1 MKFTR
6 TSRLNKCPLC
16 GTEKSKCGAPHNNP
30 NVRLCMTYHS
40 KEEAPPGW
48 KYVGETRGGQW
59 GIFVPAG
66 REYTEE
72 ELAAYKQRRNEEE
85 YRRRQRHIESL
96 SESTR
101 HLNHEKLFGQLSL
114 SEKHRED
121 LKRRG
126 LSNELINAGYF
137 RSIDKFQQLDFE
149 VSHNLAGVSITG
161 RSLTNHITGY
171 TVPVWN
177 EHFQIVGYQIRN
189 DDIESGAKYLWATS
203 KTNVRRK
210 AAISSH
216 LQNGELPLTFCVPWN
231 YRSNNGDILNLSK
244 NSNGSVEPLQ
254 IQGYAIQ
261 NYQSDKTLAEFINIS
276 EGILKAYIIAQL
288 RQLLVIGASGGNFI
302 ASVETFKR
310 YLSAAS
316 NMLNGTKNV
325 VLWADAGA
333 IANKQV
339 MRQYRNTYYLLK
351 KWGYTLQVAWWGQI
365 DKNCLDGDEYLGEY
379 ELISWQQFD
388 GMARHPN
395 QFWDSVKKEISR
407 IKRCLTRSTQK
418 PFFAPELPLQE
429 KTIKYVPGFLP
440 TYGDYVEL
448 GCPKIIYANHERVT
462 IWKEAVLKGWSHILD
477 KSAPGLGKSH
487 TVGSLTADYMG
498 VDQLM
503 YLASD
508 HRNPTTIT
516 IEKNFVD
523 VFPRHGGLDKDPTRL
538 TQEGKQFLTHTSG
551 KGKPDII
558 ANCARHYMF
567 GATRK
572 KNLDLESSDNI
583 ICQGCNLL
591 NLCQQGSGDSFG
603 YLSERMEALKHP
615 QIRLHPNSTPLP
627 TNYDYEKV
635 GAFWDE
641 ASVLIRSKKKI
652 EVRIGDLYNSP
663 LAPYMSTFINQTEF
677 LNQFPPDSPLIIVCK
692 VLLKLFET
700 PKGEL
705 GRYGLDD
712 NDIHSLLGKAPTSI
726 IDVVRDLIDNS
737 VHNLDFLAELPD
749 RLDTSKLSKQERD
762 NVTKFNKA
770 LRGQHN
776 SEAYEKLESL
786 PLNWLVPML
795 EVWAGYIP
803 GYFSFNNGVLTIHE
817 FDGRHREVAR
827 AAAFNIYLDGTMPV
841 ENLRLKLG
849 IEKEHILVLETETPD
864 YSNLEIVHIPDM
876 GVLGRDRRETQQTR
890 VDALRDAIVKL
901 EQEKS
906 NNSNVLVGCIERK
919 AFAHEGDGYHFRDS
933 RGVNRFSDVSALIGI
948 GVPYANIGEMKAEYS
963 LLMKDEYIRKRNK
976 SNNNTKVLLNLI
988 CHMPTAGVVLLIKPL
1003 QEYTQQDYIDGL
1015 VDAEVLQEIGRL
1027 RSHLRLDESLTY
1039 YFVGE
1044 YDLSPIVAHLP
1055 GVKYGV
1061 TTAAELSPMSAG
1073 GEQRTMLMVMN
1084 AIGNLIARGIFSPKQ
1099 REVEAELEAHSYIC
1113 KVKQE
1118 RISQLMKHFGG
1129 WRAAVKL
1136 IRNTLAAVGKDS
1148 PTTAN
1153 SFDDEQW
1160 IIRTYLPLIAE
1171 TAITDPVTAAYEL
1184 VSIAVAHGWENLLS
1198 CVSKIEYGLQQQFVE
1213 LILQLYAL
1221 VDTESIEELLVDG
1234 G

>member
-16 GTEKSKCGAPHNNP
+16 GTEKSKCGAPHDNP

-126 LSNELINAGYF
+126 LSDELINAGYF

-161 RSLTNHITGY
+161 RSLTNRITGY
-171 TVPVWN
+171 IVPVWN

-216 LQNGELPLTFCVPWN
+216 LQNGELPLTFCVPRN
-231 YRSNNGDILNLSK
+231 YSSNNYDISNLSK

-254 IQGYAIQ
+254 NQGYAIQ
-261 NYQSDKTLAEFINIS
+261 NYQSVNAVCPEGVKTLAEFINIS
-276 EGILKAYIIAQL
+276 EGILKAHIIAQL

-310 YLSAAS
+310 YLGAAS

-395 QFWDSVKKEISR
+395 QFWNSVKKEISR

-418 PFFAPELPLQE
+418 PIFAPELPLQE

-448 GCPKIIYANHERVT
+448 GCPKIIYANNERVT

-516 IEKNFVD
+516 IEKNYVD
-523 VFPRHGGLDKDPTRL
+523 IFPRHGGLDKDPTRL
-538 TQEGKQFLTHTSG
+538 TQEGKQFLTHTLG

-558 ANCARHYMF
+558 ANCARHYIF

-603 YLSERMEALKHP
+603 YLSKRMEALKHP
-615 QIRLHPNSTPLP
+615 QIRLHPDSTPLP
-627 TNYDYEKV
+627 INYDYEKV

-663 LAPYMSTFINQTEF
+663 LAPFLSTFINQTEF

-705 GRYGLDD
+705 GRYGLSD

-817 FDGRHREVAR
+817 FDGRHRDIAHV
-827 AAAFNIYLDGTMPV
+827 AAFNIYLDGTSKI
-841 ENLRLKLG
+841 ENLSLKLG
-849 IEKEHILVLETETPD
+849 VPREHILLLETQTPD

-876 GVLGRDRRETQQTR
+876 GVLGRDRRQTQQAR
-890 VDALRDAIVKL
+890 VEALREAIVKL
-901 EQEKS
+901 EQEKVSCRKYEVGSSKGEDLNSSTKQVGNCDVSLTSDKGPTTS
-906 NNSNVLVGCIERK
+906 NFVNVGVIERK
-919 AFAHEGDGYHFRDS
+919 AYAQHGDGYHFRDS
-933 RGVNRFSDVSALIGI
+933 RGVNRFSNASALISI
-948 GVPYANIGEMKAEYS
+948 GAPYAS
-963 LLMKDEYIRKRNK
+963 
-976 SNNNTKVLLNLI
+976 T
-988 CHMPTAGVVLLIKPL
+988 
-1003 QEYTQQDYIDGL
+1003 
-1015 VDAEVLQEIGRL
+1015 L
-1027 RSHLRLDESLTY
+1027 R
-1039 YFVGE
+1039 
-1044 YDLSPIVAHLP
+1044 
-1055 GVKYGV
+1055 
-1061 TTAAELSPMSAG
+1061 
-1073 GEQRTMLMVMN
+1073 
-1084 AIGNLIARGIFSPKQ
+1084 
-1099 REVEAELEAHSYIC
+1099 
-1113 KVKQE
+1113 
-1118 RISQLMKHFGG
+1118 
-1129 WRAAVKL
+1129 
-1136 IRNTLAAVGKDS
+1136 
-1148 PTTAN
+1148 
-1153 SFDDEQW
+1153 
-1160 IIRTYLPLIAE
+1160 
-1171 TAITDPVTAAYEL
+1171 
-1184 VSIAVAHGWENLLS
+1184 
-1198 CVSKIEYGLQQQFVE
+1198 
-1213 LILQLYAL
+1213 
-1221 VDTESIEELLVDG
+1221 
-1234 G
+1234 